1 MEISQRIGNIY
12 TGSIFSTLV
21 GLLISGQ
28 DIKNKNISFFSYGS
42 GVCSTL
48 MTAKIHDN
56 ILSKRQIE
64 QIKTRLMNRIK
75 ITPEVYDIVMA
86 ER

>member
-1 MEISQRIGNIY
+1 
-12 TGSIFSTLV
+12 
-21 GLLISGQ
+21 
-28 DIKNKNISFFSYGS
+28 
-42 GVCSTL
+42 